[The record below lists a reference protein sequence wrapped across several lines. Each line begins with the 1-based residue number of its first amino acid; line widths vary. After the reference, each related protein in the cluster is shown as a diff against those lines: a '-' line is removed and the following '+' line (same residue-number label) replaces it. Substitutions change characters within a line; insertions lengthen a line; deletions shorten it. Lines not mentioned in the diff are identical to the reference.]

1 MTAVI
6 TYSRTQSITYVA
18 DNILRSLKDI
28 IRLTGLD
35 PSQLVDR
42 HESNMRA
49 IRTWLD
55 SEDLERVKLEI
66 FNPSTD
72 ELVLRWDIDVAY
84 GWSAG
89 DGSFWTDTDQLR
101 FAIRKAGIAP
111 QDARYRLLLHTRPG
125 CVEVPGWS
133 DVQARTTAGMVRQSL
148 GSTIEHNGLGA
159 NASYWRQA
167 S

>member
-6 TYSRTQSITYVA
+6 TYSRTQSVTYVA

-28 IRLTGLD
+28 IRLSGLD

-42 HESNMRA
+42 HECNMRA

-55 SEDLERVKLEI
+55 SEDLEHVTLEI
-66 FNPSTD
+66 FSRSTD
-72 ELVLRWDIDVAY
+72 ELVLRWDINVAY

-89 DGSFWTDTDQLR
+89 DGSFWTDTEQLR

-111 QDARYRLLLHTRPG
+111 RDARYRLLLRTRPG
-125 CVEVPGWS
+125 CVDVPGWS
-133 DVQARTTAGMVRQSL
+133 DVQARSTTGMVRQSL

-159 NASYWRQA
+159 NASYWRQV